1 MIYWKGVSFP
11 LGMAIDLI
19 SLLWAI
25 LRSSHPRW
33 PPLRI
38 HYGPRTRRGKLVRLR
53 KHLWWTSL
61 LQILLRPISPL
72 RTVSSLSSSS
82 RSCLCSLWKVSPVLS
97 TVVPPDG
104 STACTT
110 SSTPTI
116 SSLRARSRSPC
127 RTKRAPG
134 PSATEERWWFDRGD
148 WRSSWFAERQ
158 VSCVHSVPLFNN
170 ISLFSPSFNN

>member
-1 MIYWKGVSFP
+1 MFTMICWKGVSFP

-53 KHLWWTSL
+53 RHLWWTSL
-61 LQILLRPISPL
+61 LQILLWPISPL
-72 RTVSSLSSSS
+72 RTVLLCAPLLGRVCA
-82 RSCLCSLWKVSPVLS
+82 RSGRCPGFRCLLLFRA
-97 TVVPPDG
+97 G
-104 STACTT
+104 STAYTT

-116 SSLRARSRSPC
+116 SLLRARSRSPC
-127 RTKRAPG
+127 RTKRPLVLLR
-134 PSATEERWWFDRGD
+134 PRGD
-148 WRSSWFAERQ
+148 GGSTVVTGA
-158 VSCVHSVPLFNN
+158 PPG
-170 ISLFSPSFNN
+170 SLSAR